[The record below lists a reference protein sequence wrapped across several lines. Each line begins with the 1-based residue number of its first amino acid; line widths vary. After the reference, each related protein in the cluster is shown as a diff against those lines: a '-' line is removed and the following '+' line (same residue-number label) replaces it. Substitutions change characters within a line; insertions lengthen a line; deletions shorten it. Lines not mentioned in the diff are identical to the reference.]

1 MNITVF
7 GMGYVGCITSACLV
21 KQHHNVIGV
30 DIIKSKIDCLNEGKW
45 PIYEPGLKELNRKEL
60 MDKYFSATT
69 NEEIAISKSDV
80 IIICVGTPSNPNGDV
95 DLSYLQT
102 LIKRI
107 NKSLAK
113 YPKDY
118 LIILRSTVPFGTT
131 RSLLQAGLK
140 KHNFK
145 ISLCFVPEFL
155 REGSALSD
163 YFNPSIKVVGCDDKN
178 FDIKTLDRIFSEMAG
193 EWEITTFEIAESIK
207 YISNSWHALKI
218 VFTNEIARILKYHNL
233 DSKNAMELFCQ
244 DKVLNISS
252 NYMKPGFA
260 YGGSCLP
267 KEIKALN
274 AFAIDA
280 NIKTPLLSA
289 IPESNETMINSLEQI
304 ISNQKSN
311 RVGFIG
317 MTFKPNTDDIRNS
330 PILFVIDSLIS
341 NKSTYQRQ
349 FKITIYDT
357 EEALANLDSTT
368 FGKLNIVNNTLDM
381 IENADT
387 IVLGTLKISPEEQ
400 LMLMKA
406 NKNVVDLKWHDVSKK
421 LSNYSNYIS
430 IV

>member
-1 MNITVF
+1 MNVTVF
-7 GMGYVGCITSACLV
+7 GMGYVGCITSACLI

-30 DIIKSKIDCLNEGKW
+30 DIIKSKIDDLNRGKW
-45 PIYEPGLKELNRKEL
+45 PIFEPGLKELNRKEL
-60 MDKYFSATT
+60 MDKYFSATID
-69 NEEIAISKSDV
+69 EEKAILKSDV
-80 IIICVGTPSNPNGDV
+80 LIICVGTPSNPNGDV

-107 NKSLAK
+107 NKFIGK

-131 RSLLQAGLK
+131 RSLLKASFK
-140 KHNFK
+140 EHNFK
-145 ISLCFVPEFL
+145 INLCFVPEFL

-163 YFNPSIKVVGCDDKN
+163 YFNPSIKVVGCDDEDFN
-178 FDIKTLDRIFSEMAG
+178 IEILDRIFSEMAG

-218 VFTNEIARILKYHNL
+218 VFTNEIARILKHHDL

-274 AFAIDA
+274 AFASNA
-280 NIKTPLLSA
+280 SIKTPLLNA
-289 IPESNETMINSLEQI
+289 IPDSNETMINSLEQI
-304 ISNQKSN
+304 ISSQKSN
-311 RVGFIG
+311 RIGFIG
-317 MTFKPNTDDIRNS
+317 ITFKPNTDDIRNS
-330 PILFVIDSLIS
+330 PILFVINSLIT
-341 NKSTYQRQ
+341 NKNSYQKQ
-349 FKITIYDT
+349 FTITIYDNK
-357 EEALANLDSTT
+357 EAVSNLDNITSE
-368 FGKLNIVNNTLDM
+368 KLNIVNNTLDM
-381 IENADT
+381 IENADI
-387 IVLGTLKISPEEQ
+387 IVLGTLKISLKEH
-400 LMLMKA
+400 LMLLQA
-406 NKNVVDLKWHDVSKK
+406 NKKIIDLKWHDVPKK
-421 LSNYSNYIS
+421 ISNYSNYIS